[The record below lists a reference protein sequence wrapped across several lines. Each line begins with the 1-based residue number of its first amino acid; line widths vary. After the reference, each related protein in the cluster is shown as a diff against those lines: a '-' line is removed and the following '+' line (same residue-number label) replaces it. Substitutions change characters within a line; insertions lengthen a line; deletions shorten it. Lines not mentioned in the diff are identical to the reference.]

1 MNDRIGIAHASLF
14 QRIEVDLDLLIS
26 VQFDIRL
33 GNKLSGHLHL
43 KGFYQL
49 AVNVGKVRLLSIG
62 LHYSGTKQ
70 QK

>member
-1 MNDRIGIAHASLF
+1 MDDGIRIADAALF
-14 QRIEVDLDLLIS
+14 QRIEVDLDLLVA
-26 VQFDIRL
+26 VQLDIRL

-62 LHYSGTKQ
+62 RHYSGTKQ

>member
-1 MNDRIGIAHASLF
+1 MDDGVGITDTALF
-14 QRIEVDLDLLIS
+14 QRIEVDLDLLVA

-33 GNKLSGHLHL
+33 GNKLSCHLHL